1 MRVFAEDFGALGDGV
16 TLNTQAV
23 QRAVEYCTKKG
34 GGEIVFS
41 RGKYVLSTIF
51 LRSNVHIF
59 LKKDAVL
66 LGSKCFSDYCPDEK
80 ADYPLYQDASHSFFH
95 CSLFSAENCENISLT
110 GKGTIDM
117 RSVWDDKNVRN
128 MAHRGA
134 KCIALKNCRNIEIR
148 ELRILNATDLAVY
161 FAGCENVK
169 ICGLKIRV
177 HIDGIS
183 PDNSSNVEILD
194 CDVESGDDGIVF
206 KSSYT
211 LNRLG
216 ICKNIVVRN
225 CRIKSRCSA
234 VKFGTE
240 SNGGFQNFLIEDI
253 EIRETRITGIAIE
266 SVDGAVISGI
276 QIRNVRMKNVGA
288 PFFVHLGNR
297 LRGPEG
303 VKIGSIENVIFEN
316 VTAEGPFVP
325 WKAIEWNYQ
334 SFLIK
339 DRIQYPYV
347 MDVGRHESD
356 EPFTSNF
363 CGLRNH
369 PLRNV
374 KLKNIFLEVAGGASN
389 FYGSVPERADGYP
402 EVFVYG
408 RTLPARGIYFRYI
421 EGLTLNRVSVH
432 VLMPDERKNFI
443 FENVKGLLWLDE
455 KS

>member
-59 LKKDAVL
+59 LKKEAVL

-95 CSLFSAENCENISLT
+95 CSLFSAEDCENISLT

-216 ICKNIVVRN
+216 VCKNIVVRN
-225 CRIKSRCSA
+225 CRIKSRC
-234 VKFGTE
+234 
-240 SNGGFQNFLIEDI
+240 
-253 EIRETRITGIAIE
+253 
-266 SVDGAVISGI
+266 
-276 QIRNVRMKNVGA
+276 
-288 PFFVHLGNR
+288 
-297 LRGPEG
+297 
-303 VKIGSIENVIFEN
+303 
-316 VTAEGPFVP
+316 
-325 WKAIEWNYQ
+325 
-334 SFLIK
+334 
-339 DRIQYPYV
+339 
-347 MDVGRHESD
+347 
-356 EPFTSNF
+356 
-363 CGLRNH
+363 
-369 PLRNV
+369 
-374 KLKNIFLEVAGGASN
+374 
-389 FYGSVPERADGYP
+389 
-402 EVFVYG
+402 
-408 RTLPARGIYFRYI
+408 
-421 EGLTLNRVSVH
+421 
-432 VLMPDERKNFI
+432 
-443 FENVKGLLWLDE
+443 
-455 KS
+455 